1 MSYPEPRYTGETG
14 EVSATFRRA
23 GEPAELPYR
32 SGNAVSYLATGATTD
47 GRFGL
52 YRWDFSPQ
60 PSGPAPHFHR
70 TISESFFILSGTVRL
85 YDGKQW
91 VDATAGDFSYVPEGG
106 IHAFR
111 NESGLAASMLILF
124 APGAPR
130 EEYFETLARLAGNP
144 SADAER
150 REVAL
155 RHDKS
160 GSDDCQMLRP
170 PSARRRASRPPA
182 SCRSTPVGDLLPGG
196 FAGVQLTSL
205 ACNVY
210 IACRGRGRIG
220 GHRIRVS
227 PVARADRLRGVPGG
241 RPAPRGLA
249 EHRARREPHPG
260 ARSAATAGER
270 RPGSGLRPGRHRHR
284 DVDAGSAARP
294 CRQGSA

>member
-23 GEPAELPYR
+23 GEPAELAYR
-32 SGNAVSYLATGATTD
+32 SGNAVSYLATGAATD

-85 YDGKQW
+85 YNGKAW

-144 SADAER
+144 SAAAGR
-150 REVAL
+150 GGKSRCSTTT
-155 RHDKS
+155 S
-160 GSDDCQMLRP
+160 GSDDRQVSR
-170 PSARRRASRPPA
+170 PSADAEPLGGEFCA
-182 SCRSTPVGDLLPGG
+182 GHPVGDLLPGG
-196 FAGVQLTSL
+196 L
-205 ACNVY
+205 
-210 IACRGRGRIG
+210 
-220 GHRIRVS
+220 
-227 PVARADRLRGVPGG
+227 
-241 RPAPRGLA
+241 
-249 EHRARREPHPG
+249 
-260 ARSAATAGER
+260 
-270 RPGSGLRPGRHRHR
+270 
-284 DVDAGSAARP
+284 
-294 CRQGSA
+294 